1 MLVQRSLG
9 RVGEKSQD
17 PLRETKIAPLALD
30 YESART
36 HLDTIKRQCLA
47 SINQSINQS
56 INCLFTHVMSSE
68 LKTHSKYVF
77 AKNK

>member
-56 INCLFTHVMSSE
+56 ILFTHIMSSE
-68 LKTHSKYVF
+68 LKTHLKYVC

>member
-17 PLRETKIAPLALD
+17 PLRETKIASLAFD

-36 HLDTIKRQCLA
+36 HLDMIKRQCLA
-47 SINQSINQS
+47 SINQSINQ
-56 INCLFTHVMSSE
+56 LFIYPRNV
-68 LKTHSKYVF
+68 
-77 AKNK
+77 

>member
-1 MLVQRSLG
+1 MSVQRSLG

-47 SINQSINQS
+47 SINQSIN
-56 INCLFTHVMSSE
+56 CLFTHVMSSE
-68 LKTHSKYVF
+68 LKTHSKNVF

>member
-17 PLRETKIAPLALD
+17 PLRETKIASLALN

-47 SINQSINQS
+47 SINQSINQ
-56 INCLFTHVMSSE
+56 LFIYPRNV
-68 LKTHSKYVF
+68 
-77 AKNK
+77 